1 MKVIRIGLVLVLAAI
16 LSGCGGGS
24 SGSASSGA
32 GIGTA
37 SSETFT
43 RANWAAVDSDPDAHK
58 GARVD
63 FVGQVFVD
71 PERDAKGTYLQVYV
85 DPKNSDWATIV
96 GVKDPNL

>member
-1 MKVIRIGLVLVLAAI
+1 M
-16 LSGCGGGS
+16 
-24 SGSASSGA
+24 
-32 GIGTA
+32 
-37 SSETFT
+37 
-43 RANWAAVDSDPDAHK
+43 DSDPDAHK